1 MSNRMVSR
9 EGGNRRLVT
18 KALANDI
25 SSQTDSGHRI
35 ASLRLDKHS
44 DIKPLRDLSTHG
56 LFMCT
61 PRNNRER
68 SRDRG
73 QTVNGLLEQT
83 LSTHAQV
90 KQKFRPI
97 LAR

>member
-1 MSNRMVSR
+1 MVSR
-9 EGGNRRLVT
+9 EGSNRSLVT

-35 ASLRLDKHS
+35 ASLRLDKNS
-44 DIKPLRDLSTHG
+44 DVESLGDLSAHG

-61 PRNNRER
+61 PRDNRER
-68 SRDRG
+68 SSDWS

-83 LSTHAQV
+83 LSAHAKV

-97 LAR
+97 LTR